1 MVLKSKCCST
11 QSDSSLLP
19 LLVLHLVLTVIGP
32 NTDRRSSLT
41 SRIMREFSRLAA
53 DIGSH
58 DVFWKVTN
66 SSAIRAELTG
76 LLGMLHLLFQDL
88 DVSAPL
94 FGPPVFPPSSSDQ
107 FLEQNL
113 ASRRSVF
120 LNPMLQEHHG
130 RVRENLARWDH
141 MISFAASTDRVELAA
156 ILRNALTVDQL
167 QDVLKSASST
177 SNYDVLDSMM
187 LKF

>member
-1 MVLKSKCCST
+1 
-11 QSDSSLLP
+11 
-19 LLVLHLVLTVIGP
+19 
-32 NTDRRSSLT
+32 
-41 SRIMREFSRLAA
+41 MREFSRLAA
-53 DIGSH
+53 DIGSN

-76 LLGMLHLLFQDL
+76 LLGMLHMLFQDL
-88 DVSAPL
+88 DVSVSI
-94 FGPPVFPPSSSDQ
+94 FGPNQASPSPLSFSDL

-113 ASRRSVF
+113 ASRHSVF

-141 MISFAASTDRVELAA
+141 MISFAASTDRAELAA

-187 LKF
+187 LRS

>member
-1 MVLKSKCCST
+1 MNG
-11 QSDSSLLP
+11 Q
-19 LLVLHLVLTVIGP
+19 
-32 NTDRRSSLT
+32 NTDFLSSLT
-41 SRIMREFSRLAA
+41 SRIMREFGRLAA

-58 DVFWKVTN
+58 DILWKVTN
-66 SSAIRAELTG
+66 SSAIRAELAG

-88 DVSAPL
+88 DVRASHSSPHHVPTL
-94 FGPPVFPPSSSDQ
+94 CPSIADQ

-113 ASRRSVF
+113 ALRHSVF

-141 MISFAASTDRVELAA
+141 MISFAASTDRFELAV
-156 ILRNALTVDQL
+156 ILRNALTADQL

-177 SNYDVLDSMM
+177 SNFDVLDSMM
-187 LKF
+187 LQSS